1 MANVLDSVT
10 LKALAIELAAAM
22 PPAPCNCGAE
32 ATDTADRTGAVRPVA
47 LVMHEA
53 MGCLQAAGNL
63 LENYSSGDESDERLA
78 RIKRASGLVAASMTV
93 LRSLFGEG
101 ASHG

>member
-1 MANVLDSVT
+1 MANVLDPVT

-22 PPAPCNCGAE
+22 PPTPCSCGRE
-32 ATDTADRTGAVRPVA
+32 ATETADRTGTVRPVS

-53 MGCLQAAGNL
+53 MGSLQAAGHL
-63 LENYSSGDESDERLA
+63 LENYSSGDEPDERLA
-78 RIKRASGLVAASMTV
+78 RIERASGLVDGSMTV

>member
-1 MANVLDSVT
+1 MANLLDPVT
-10 LKALAIELAAAM
+10 PKALAIELAAAM
-22 PPAPCNCGAE
+22 PPAPCNCGGEAAE
-32 ATDTADRTGAVRPVA
+32 IVGTTGAVRPVG

-53 MGCLQAAGNL
+53 MGCLQAAGHL
-63 LENYSSGDESDERLA
+63 LENYSSGDDPDSRLA
-78 RIKRASGLVAASMTV
+78 RIERASGLVDASMTV